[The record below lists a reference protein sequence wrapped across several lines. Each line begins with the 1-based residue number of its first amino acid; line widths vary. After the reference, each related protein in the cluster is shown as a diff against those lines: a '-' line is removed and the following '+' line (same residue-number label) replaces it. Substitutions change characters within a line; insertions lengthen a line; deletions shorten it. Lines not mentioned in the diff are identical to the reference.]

1 MNWNKIRLIF
11 GCVILV
17 FFAICA
23 IMPGIVAPY
32 GLKEMDAPWLSVS
45 SAHLLGTNDLGYD
58 IFTELI
64 YASRYTLLV
73 GIAAAFVSLVI
84 GSSFGLAAGFLPMWK
99 GEIVNGF
106 IQIFLTFP
114 MLPLAIVIA
123 AFCGKTMFSIMM
135 IIAVLGWCGTAR
147 VVKAR
152 TMQLKQ
158 SQFVEALSILGISRS
173 RIIIKHIIP
182 NIREVVLSRYLM
194 SVAACMMMEAT
205 LSFLGL
211 GDPTEVTWGRMINLA
226 YKCGGFSRGAYNW
239 LISPGICIMLIVI
252 AFYCIS
258 SYIESKSDQ
267 VSDAASFMD

>member
-1 MNWNKIRLIF
+1 
-11 GCVILV
+11 
-17 FFAICA
+17 
-23 IMPGIVAPY
+23 
-32 GLKEMDAPWLSVS
+32 
-45 SAHLLGTNDLGYD
+45 
-58 IFTELI
+58 
-64 YASRYTLLV
+64 
-73 GIAAAFVSLVI
+73 
-84 GSSFGLAAGFLPMWK
+84 
-99 GEIVNGF
+99 
-106 IQIFLTFP
+106 
-114 MLPLAIVIA
+114 
-123 AFCGKTMFSIMM
+123 MFSIMM